1 MNEDLQYWG
10 INANL
15 MDACCLLTHYP
26 ELKYSQ
32 TEAKQDQKRREK
44 EARTALEENFGPT
57 KVGQCRYYLWCLTE
71 YPERGKSGRVRK
83 FCKAFKFIFFQC
95 TNVSSMVCMKYV
107 YFAFVTGLVLFFIV
121 YGHHIFDYVCGWRF
135 YTIQ

>member
-32 TEAKQDQKRREK
+32 TEYIREQKTREK
-44 EARTALEENFGPT
+44 AARTALEENFGNS
-57 KVGQCRYYLWCLTE
+57 KLGQYREFLWHLTE
-71 YPERGKSGRVRK
+71 YPERSRAARVK
-83 FCKAFKFIFFQC
+83 I
-95 TNVSSMVCMKYV
+95 
-107 YFAFVTGLVLFFIV
+107 
-121 YGHHIFDYVCGWRF
+121 
-135 YTIQ
+135 